1 MTVSGMANFGR
12 NENALLGELSYE
24 EMQQQYMK
32 MAQRCKSLE
41 QIIEVNDISRLGQ
54 LVGKYQNN
62 SKELL
67 KQIAMILPAVEYA
80 PEETKELIK
89 LLDYLEGLHE
99 KLEAYVVKGN
109 LPETTLD

>member
-1 MTVSGMANFGR
+1 MTANGMASFGL
-12 NENALLGELSYE
+12 NEKAQLGDLSYE

-41 QIIEVNDISRLGQ
+41 QIIEVNDISRLGK

-67 KQIAMILPAVEYA
+67 KQIAMILPSVEYA

-89 LLDYLEGLHE
+89 LMDYLEG
-99 KLEAYVVKGN
+99 
-109 LPETTLD
+109 